1 MMQLMPFGL
10 LTILFKHKR
19 AVSRVFLAIVL
30 GAGLYLLF
38 ATPKYESMAQLVV
51 RFGDRSIPDVNRGQ
65 PTEMTPSDRR
75 EIVLANAAIL
85 GSPDLAQATIEA
97 FGLNSIYPD
106 IVANPPSRGTP
117 MDEAV
122 KQFRDNLIVSVGN
135 EDNVIS
141 ISLLHPDKTLAPKLV
156 QKLIDL
162 YIARQSAVYQNPQ
175 SDFMKKEVA
184 DANAR
189 LDRAQS
195 ALETFKG
202 TWKITDYDT
211 EVADLLKQRGDV
223 DSNLRTAQ
231 ANLAQSVQREKQLQV
246 LIKSVPTHIPAPAS
260 GEKYRA
266 LDDAETRLSDLTSK
280 YSQMSATY
288 NVNGPAVA
296 TLKAGIAGAKADVEA
311 RRVELSKRS
320 LTDANPVYQNLQ
332 EDLLHTSADAE
343 SNAEPVR
350 VLSDQ
355 LRAINT
361 RLKDLQDHRGQFNDL
376 TREEQIAENTYRSLS
391 AQYEDARV
399 KDNLNLQRITPATVI
414 SAPTVPY
421 KTARPR
427 KLITLLTAIV
437 GGGILAIATALA
449 LEALDDRFTT
459 AEQVAY
465 LLDLPILASFGL
477 RQRRVVRALIAQ
489 GATR

>member
-19 AVSRVFLAIVL
+19 AVIRVFLVIIL
-30 GAGLYLLF
+30 SAGLYLLF
-38 ATPKYESMAQLVV
+38 ATPKYESVAQLVV
-51 RFGDRSIPDVNRGQ
+51 RFGDRSIPDVSRSQ
-65 PTEMTPSDRR
+65 PTELTPSDRR

-85 GSPDLAQATIEA
+85 GSPDLAQAAIEA
-97 FGLNSIYPD
+97 FGLKSVYPD

-122 KQFRDNLIVSVGN
+122 KRFRDNLIVSVGN
-135 EDNVIS
+135 EDNVITV
-141 ISLLHPDKTLAPKLV
+141 SLLHPEKTLAPKLV

-184 DANAR
+184 DAGTR
-189 LDRAQS
+189 LDRAQN
-195 ALETFKG
+195 ALESFKEQ
-202 TWKITDYDT
+202 WRITDYDT

-223 DSNLRTAQ
+223 DSNLRAAQ
-231 ANLAQSVQREKQLQV
+231 ANLAQSVQREKQLQA
-246 LIKSVPTHIPAPAS
+246 LIKNVPQNIPAPAS
-260 GEKYRA
+260 GEKYHA
-266 LDDAETRLSDLTSK
+266 LDDAETRLSDLMSK

-288 NVNGPAVA
+288 NANGPAMA
-296 TLKAGIAGAKADVEA
+296 TLKAGIEEAKSDVKA
-311 RRVELSKRS
+311 RRTELSKRS

-332 EDLLHTSADAE
+332 EDLLRTSADAE
-343 SNAEPVR
+343 SNAQPVG

-355 LRAINT
+355 LQAING

-437 GGGILAIATALA
+437 GGGILAIAAALS

-459 AEQVAY
+459 AEQVSY
-465 LLDLPILASFGL
+465 ILDLPILASFGL
-477 RQRRVVRALIAQ
+477 RQRRVARALIAQ